1 MASKWAGFVV
11 GEDEREGKLLGK
23 RKVCVRV
30 EQYTT
35 SSSFDKGV
43 LAGKPF
49 IDEIFK
55 QLDCRCAFSVI
66 LVLFQLTR
74 HGNSVEWHIN
84 EGDSFEPVKHIAT
97 VRGAVR
103 FLLLGE
109 RVALNV
115 LSRCSG
121 IASMSRWFLDTARDA
136 GYEGIIAGT
145 RKTTPGFRLV
155 EKYAMIVG
163 GIDAHRNDLS
173 SMVMLKDDALGSIT
187 NAVQAVRSVAGF
199 SLRLDVEVQDE
210 KEANEA
216 IDAGADVIM
225 LDNIAGEE
233 LHAVSRRLKEKWTD
247 KRHFLLETSGGIE
260 AHNLTERLGDSI
272 DVRELFKRRALLTV
286 NTDTQYE
293 RSASERSTHRL
304 LDENSA
310 KLRKWIDLNVTHRLR
325 ITKVTRR
332 VLSVD
337 INKREDNQ

>member
-1 MASKWAGFVV
+1 MKTALNFGKPEHLLPPSWKSQVQQWLSEDTPSFDWAGFVV

-55 QLDCRCAFSVI
+55 QLDC
-66 LVLFQLTR
+66 
-74 HGNSVEWHIN
+74 SVEWHIN

-173 SMVMLKDDALGSIT
+173 SMVMLKDNHIWSKGSIT

-272 DVRELFKRRALLTV
+272 DILST
-286 NTDTQYE
+286 
-293 RSASERSTHRL
+293 SAVHQ
-304 LDENSA
+304 NVQH
-310 KLRKWIDLNVTHRLR
+310 IDYSMKIAQN
-325 ITKVTRR
+325 
-332 VLSVD
+332 
-337 INKREDNQ
+337 

>member
-49 IDEIFK
+49 VDEIFK

-115 LSRCSG
+115 LSRW
-121 IASMSRWFLDTARDA
+121 A
-136 GYEGIIAGT
+136 
-145 RKTTPGFRLV
+145 
-155 EKYAMIVG
+155 
-163 GIDAHRNDLS
+163 
-173 SMVMLKDDALGSIT
+173 
-187 NAVQAVRSVAGF
+187 
-199 SLRLDVEVQDE
+199 
-210 KEANEA
+210 
-216 IDAGADVIM
+216 
-225 LDNIAGEE
+225 
-233 LHAVSRRLKEKWTD
+233 
-247 KRHFLLETSGGIE
+247 
-260 AHNLTERLGDSI
+260 
-272 DVRELFKRRALLTV
+272 
-286 NTDTQYE
+286 
-293 RSASERSTHRL
+293 
-304 LDENSA
+304 
-310 KLRKWIDLNVTHRLR
+310 
-325 ITKVTRR
+325 
-332 VLSVD
+332 
-337 INKREDNQ
+337 

>member
-1 MASKWAGFVV
+1 MQTALSHGNPEHLLPPSWKSQVQQWLAEDTPSFDWAGFVV
-11 GEDEREGKLLGK
+11 GEDNREAKLLGK
-23 RKVCVRV
+23 R
-30 EQYTT
+30 
-35 SSSFDKGV
+35 KGV

-49 IDEIFK
+49 VDEIFK
-55 QLDCRCAFSVI
+55 QLDC
-66 LVLFQLTR
+66 
-74 HGNSVEWHIN
+74 SVEWHIS
-84 EGDSFEPVKHIAT
+84 EGEAFEPVKHIAT

-136 GYEGIIAGT
+136 GYKGTIAGT

-155 EKYAMIVG
+155 EKYGMIVG

-173 SMVMLKDDALGSIT
+173 SMVMLKDNHIWSKGSIT

-216 IDAGADVIM
+216 IDAGADVVM
-225 LDNIAGEE
+225 LDNLEGDE
-233 LHAVSRRLKEKWTD
+233 LHAVSRRLKDKWTG

-260 AHNLTERLGDSI
+260 AHNLTQRLGDSI
-272 DVRELFKRRALLTV
+272 DVGV
-286 NTDTQYE
+286 NWYE
-293 RSASERSTHRL
+293 KAHLIPSQILSTSAVHQ
-304 LDENSA
+304 NVQH
-310 KLRKWIDLNVTHRLR
+310 IDFSMKISKH
-325 ITKVTRR
+325 
-332 VLSVD
+332 
-337 INKREDNQ
+337 

>member
-1 MASKWAGFVV
+1 MKTALNFGKPEHLLPPSWKSQVQQWLSEDTPSFDWAGFVV

-23 RKVCVRV
+23 RK
-30 EQYTT
+30 
-35 SSSFDKGV
+35 GV

-49 IDEIFK
+49 VDEIFK
-55 QLDCRCAFSVI
+55 QLDC
-66 LVLFQLTR
+66 
-74 HGNSVEWHIN
+74 SVEWHIN

-173 SMVMLKDDALGSIT
+173 SMVMLKDNHIWSKGSIT

-272 DVRELFKRRALLTV
+272 DILST
-286 NTDTQYE
+286 
-293 RSASERSTHRL
+293 SAVHQ
-304 LDENSA
+304 NVQH
-310 KLRKWIDLNVTHRLR
+310 IDYSMKIAQN
-325 ITKVTRR
+325 
-332 VLSVD
+332 
-337 INKREDNQ
+337 

>member
-1 MASKWAGFVV
+1 MKTALNFGKPEHLLPPSWKSQVQQWLSEDTPSFDWAGFVV

-23 RKVCVRV
+23 RKVCVLV

-49 IDEIFK
+49 VDEIFK
-55 QLDCRCAFSVI
+55 QLDC
-66 LVLFQLTR
+66 
-74 HGNSVEWHIN
+74 SVEWHIN

-173 SMVMLKDDALGSIT
+173 SMVMLKDNHIWSKGSIT

-272 DVRELFKRRALLTV
+272 DILST
-286 NTDTQYE
+286 
-293 RSASERSTHRL
+293 SAVHQ
-304 LDENSA
+304 NVQH
-310 KLRKWIDLNVTHRLR
+310 IDYSMKIAQN
-325 ITKVTRR
+325 
-332 VLSVD
+332 
-337 INKREDNQ
+337 

>member
-1 MASKWAGFVV
+1 MKTALNFGKPEHLLPPSWKSQVQQWLSEDTPSFDWAGFVV

-55 QLDCRCAFSVI
+55 QLDC
-66 LVLFQLTR
+66 
-74 HGNSVEWHIN
+74 SVEWHIN

-173 SMVMLKDDALGSIT
+173 SMVMLKDNHIWSKGSIT

-233 LHAVSRRLKEKWTD
+233 LHAVSRRLKEKWTG

-272 DVRELFKRRALLTV
+272 DILST
-286 NTDTQYE
+286 
-293 RSASERSTHRL
+293 SAVHQ
-304 LDENSA
+304 NVQH
-310 KLRKWIDLNVTHRLR
+310 IDYSMKIAQN
-325 ITKVTRR
+325 
-332 VLSVD
+332 
-337 INKREDNQ
+337 

>member
-1 MASKWAGFVV
+1 MKTALNFGKPEHLLPPSWKSQVQQWLSEDTPSFDWAGFVV

-49 IDEIFK
+49 VDEIFK
-55 QLDCRCAFSVI
+55 QLDC
-66 LVLFQLTR
+66 
-74 HGNSVEWHIN
+74 SVEWHIN

-173 SMVMLKDDALGSIT
+173 SMVMLKDNHIWSKGSIT

-233 LHAVSRRLKEKWTD
+233 LHAVSRRLKEKWTG

-272 DVRELFKRRALLTV
+272 DILST
-286 NTDTQYE
+286 
-293 RSASERSTHRL
+293 SAVHQ
-304 LDENSA
+304 NVQH
-310 KLRKWIDLNVTHRLR
+310 IDYSMKIAQN
-325 ITKVTRR
+325 
-332 VLSVD
+332 
-337 INKREDNQ
+337 